1 MIWTGMR
8 FNFQRVAYAT
18 LPVCNALEMEDVDA
32 ALTRAALPA
41 GARALDLGCA
51 HAGVA
56 IRLAARFGLMVDAV
70 DADGA
75 MIDLASERIVQ
86 AGVEGRATPHHAWS
100 DSFLA
105 DRPPYDLI
113 VAIGTI
119 EPVGAGVREPA
130 EMLRGLSRHLV
141 AGGWLLW
148 GDLVWKAEPP
158 EPLRMVIEANNIYA
172 DHAGWQA
179 AARAAGFEI
188 VSAGL
193 SSDETW
199 SRYMA
204 QMDAAVRDWAAANPD
219 RPETPAIAARG
230 DQVRSLFTFGRDYLD
245 FGLYLLRKPA

>member
-1 MIWTGMR
+1 MR

-18 LPVCNALEMEDVDA
+18 LPVCNALEMEDVEA
-32 ALTRAALPA
+32 AVALADLPA
-41 GARALDLGCA
+41 EAHALDLGCA

-56 IRLAARFGLMVDAV
+56 IRLATRFGLTVDAV

-75 MIDLASERIVQ
+75 MIDLAAERIVQ
-86 AGVEGRATPHHAWS
+86 AGVGDRVSPHHAWS

-105 DRPPYDLI
+105 DRPLYDLI

-130 EMLRGLSRHLV
+130 GMLRGLSRHIV
-141 AGGWLLW
+141 PGGWLLW

-158 EPLRMVIEANNIYA
+158 EPLRRVIEANNLYA

-188 VSAGL
+188 VSADL
-193 SSDETW
+193 SSDEAWARFMTG
-199 SRYMA
+199 
-204 QMDAAVRDWAAANPD
+204 MDEAVRDWTTANPD
-219 RPETPAIAARG
+219 RPETAAIAARG
-230 DQVRSLFTFGRDYLD
+230 DQVRSLFAFGRDYLD

>member
-1 MIWTGMR
+1 
-8 FNFQRVAYAT
+8 
-18 LPVCNALEMEDVDA
+18 
-32 ALTRAALPA
+32 
-41 GARALDLGCA
+41 
-51 HAGVA
+51 
-56 IRLAARFGLMVDAV
+56 
-70 DADGA
+70 
-75 MIDLASERIVQ
+75 
-86 AGVEGRATPHHAWS
+86 
-100 DSFLA
+100 
-105 DRPPYDLI
+105 
-113 VAIGTI
+113 
-119 EPVGAGVREPA
+119 
-130 EMLRGLSRHLV
+130 
-141 AGGWLLW
+141 
-148 GDLVWKAEPP
+148 
-158 EPLRMVIEANNIYA
+158 MVIEANNIYA